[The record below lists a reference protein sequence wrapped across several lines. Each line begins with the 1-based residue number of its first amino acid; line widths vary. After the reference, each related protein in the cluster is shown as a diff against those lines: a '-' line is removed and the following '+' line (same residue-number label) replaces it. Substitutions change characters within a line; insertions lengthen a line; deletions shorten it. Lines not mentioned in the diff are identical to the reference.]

1 MRTICQAAAVEA
13 FQMGLIE
20 FVNKYQSQVAL
31 LGIQQIFT
39 QKITECLER
48 SRERA

>member
-1 MRTICQAAAVEA
+1 
-13 FQMGLIE
+13 MGLVE